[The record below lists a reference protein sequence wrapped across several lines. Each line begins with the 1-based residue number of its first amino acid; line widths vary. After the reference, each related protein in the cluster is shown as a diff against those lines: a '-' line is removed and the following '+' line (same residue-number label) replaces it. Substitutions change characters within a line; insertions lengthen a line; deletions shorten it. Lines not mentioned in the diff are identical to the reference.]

1 MTTEMVSDEGEG
13 VYVMEDTLVYLVLS
27 LLLCGLS
34 GITALNQSGDSAKNS
49 SWENSPKQTQKS
61 FFLKYFRLRQ
71 SYKVY
76 SVSLDRAEREL
87 IGI

>member
-1 MTTEMVSDEGEG
+1 MLYSLRQVISVFQCLADTAVMTTEVLSDEGEG

-49 SWENSPKQTQKS
+49 SWENSPIQTEKI
-61 FFLKYFRLRQ
+61 FFKTR
-71 SYKVY
+71 
-76 SVSLDRAEREL
+76 
-87 IGI
+87 I